1 MNLASYIDHTLLK
14 PEATIEDIIKLCEEA
29 EQYKFAAVCVNPI
42 YVDLAAHRLA
52 GTGVKTAT
60 VIGFPL
66 GATFTAS
73 KVAEAK
79 EAVLRK
85 ANELDMVINIG
96 AAKAG
101 LWEAVTDDIRQVV
114 EVADGAAVK
123 VIIETGLLTD
133 DEKRRACQ
141 AVMAAGAQFVK
152 TSTGFTSGGAT
163 VEDIRLLKQVAGDKI
178 GIKASGGIRTLEQAK
193 ELIAAGAT
201 RLGTSAGIV
210 IAGSV
215 LPSSKQGI

>member
-14 PEATIEDIIKLCEEA
+14 PGATVEDIITLCAEA
-29 EQYKFAAVCVNPI
+29 EQYKFAAVCVNPV
-42 YVDLAAHRLA
+42 YVDLAAHCLA

-66 GATFTAS
+66 GATFTKT

-114 EVADGAAVK
+114 EAADGAVVK

-133 DEKRRACQ
+133 DEKRQACQ
-141 AVMAAGAQFVK
+141 AVMDAGAQFVK
-152 TSTGFTSGGAT
+152 TSTGFGSGGAT
-163 VEDIRLLKQVAGDKI
+163 VEDIRILKQAVGEKI

-210 IAGSV
+210 IAGTG
-215 LPSSKQGI
+215 KKKE